1 MKEREFFGAE
11 REEGKKY
18 QGMDAAAYRSH
29 LESGGFYEDIPP
41 FEKAIEISKAIKDIG
56 GRALLVGG
64 GVRDE
69 LLGIPVKDLDLEV
82 YNIEPTRLRELA
94 GAFGDVNEV
103 GMAFGILKLRVGD
116 TDLDISLPRKESKT
130 GKGHKDFSVSADP
143 TMSIK
148 EAARR
153 RDFTFNSLAKDVLT
167 GEIYDYFGGVEDL
180 QNRILRVTDEERF
193 KDDPLRVLRAVQF
206 VGRLG
211 LKIDDRSSEIIR
223 SMRSELKYLPKERL
237 KEEWLKLFLR
247 SPKPSLGLNAAMELG
262 IFHEMHAEEIIPLA
276 QTPQEPEWHPE
287 GDVWVHTMMVADE
300 AKKIIDRERL
310 RGDDATIITLAS
322 FCHDFGKPAT
332 TKTVEGRIRSLEHEE
347 KGMAPA
353 IKFLSDIGIEAS
365 LREPIANLVRDHLK
379 PGVLWRVEQEGGNV
393 SDGAI
398 RNLAKRL
405 HPATIEQLVC
415 VSEADSRGRG
425 FFVDPKEP
433 EKYLIPKEYPP
444 RDWLL
449 ERARRINVEKNKPAP
464 VIYGRDLIALGLKP
478 GKAFGEIINLANS
491 LRDEKNLTKE
501 DILGLLYDN
510 NGKKAE
516 DIAEVIGKKLK
527 GK

>member
-11 REEGKKY
+11 KEEGKTY
-18 QGMDAAAYRSH
+18 SGMDAAAYRSH
-29 LESGGFYEDIPP
+29 LETGGFYEDVPP
-41 FEKAIEISKAIKDIG
+41 FEKAIEISKAIKDTG

-69 LLGIPVKDLDLEV
+69 LLGIPVKDFDLEV
-82 YNIEPTRLRELA
+82 YNVAPEKLRELV
-94 GAFGDVNEV
+94 GSFGDVNEV
-103 GMAFGILKLRVGD
+103 GMAFGILKLRVGE
-116 TDLDISLPRKESKT
+116 TDLDISLPRRESKT

-143 TMSIK
+143 NMSIK

-153 RDFTFNSLAKDVLT
+153 RDFTFNSLAKDILT
-167 GEIYDYFGGVEDL
+167 GEIYDNFGGVEDL
-180 QNRILRVTDEERF
+180 RNRILRVTDEERF

-206 VGRLG
+206 VGRMG
-211 LKIDDRSSEIIR
+211 LKIDDKSSEIIR

-237 KEEWLKLFLR
+237 REEWLKLFLR

-262 IFHEMHAEEIIPLA
+262 IFHEMHADEIIPLA

-287 GDVWVHTMMVADE
+287 GDVWIHTMMVADE

-332 TKTVEGRIRSLEHEE
+332 TKITEGRIRSLEHEE

-353 IKFLSDIGIEAS
+353 VKFLSDIGIEAS

-379 PGVLWRVEQEGGNV
+379 PGMLWRIEQKGEQV

-405 HPATIEQLVC
+405 HPATIGQLVC
-415 VSEADSRGRG
+415 VSEADNRGRG
-425 FFVDPKEP
+425 HLVDPNEP
-433 EKYLIPKEYPP
+433 EKYLIPKDYPP
-444 RDWLL
+444 KDWLL
-449 ERARRINVEKNKPAP
+449 ERARKINVEKSKPAP
-464 VIYGRDLIALGLKP
+464 IIYGRDLIALGLEP
-478 GKAFGEIINLANS
+478 GKIFGEIINLANS
-491 LRDEKNLTKE
+491 LRDERNFTKE
-501 DILGLLYDN
+501 EILELLYDN
-510 NGKKAE
+510 KGKKAE
-516 DIAEVIGKKLK
+516 DLAEAIREKLK